1 MLNRSAKTATYDQDV
16 AKIEITFPDDLL
28 DQVDRVAER
37 VGETRDEFLARIAEQ
52 EVDRIDWQMRKEL
65 EQMVGPP
72 SPMGGDAAEIIREM
86 RDNWPPI
93 RRGNADE
100 E

>member
-1 MLNRSAKTATYDQDV
+1 MPNRSGNTATYGEDV
-16 AKIEITFPDDLL
+16 AKIELNLPDDLL
-28 DQVDRVAER
+28 GQVDRVAER
-37 VGETRDEFLARIAEQ
+37 VGETRDEFLARIAGQ

-72 SPMGGDAAEIIREM
+72 QPMGGNAAEIIREM
-86 RDNWPPI
+86 RDSHPPI
-93 RRGNADE
+93 RRRDRDE

>member
-1 MLNRSAKTATYDQDV
+1 MLNRSANTATYDQGV
-16 AKIEITFPDDLL
+16 AKIEITLPDDLL
-28 DQVDRVAER
+28 DQLDRVAER

-72 SPMGGDAAEIIREM
+72 KSKGGNAAEIIREM
-86 RDNWPPI
+86 RDNWPPP
-93 RRGNADE
+93 RRGNVDDE
-100 E
+100 

>member
-1 MLNRSAKTATYDQDV
+1 MLNRSAKTATYGEAM
-16 AKIEITFPDDLL
+16 AKVEINLPDDLL

-37 VGETRDEFLARIAEQ
+37 VGETRDEFLARIAGQ

-72 SPMGGDAAEIIREM
+72 QPMGGNAAEIIREM

-93 RRGNADE
+93 RRGNVDDD
-100 E
+100 

>member
-1 MLNRSAKTATYDQDV
+1 MLNRSAKTATYGEDV
-16 AKIEITFPDDLL
+16 AKVEINLPDDLL

-37 VGETRDEFLARIAEQ
+37 VGETRDEFLARIAGQ

-72 SPMGGDAAEIIREM
+72 RPMGGNGAELIREM

-93 RRGNADE
+93 RRGNVDE